1 MALPWQDPP
10 VRFREV
16 SVERNVPARMRDGT
30 VLYADIYRPKGD
42 GPWPVLLIRQP
53 YDKTHPEAITYAH
66 PSWYA
71 RYGYLVVT
79 QDCRG
84 RWASEGEWYPF
95 IHEEH
100 DSYDTVVWAAGLP
113 GSNGKVGTYGFSY
126 GGATQLL
133 GAVHQPPGLTTIMP
147 ALTSA
152 DYYDGWTYRGGA
164 LHHAFTQSWSTFLA
178 QDTAHRR
185 QDYELEGSL
194 AGAMG
199 NAWANYW
206 IPPQYYPF
214 INKEGLAPYY
224 YDWLKHDTNDD
235 YWRRWSIRHRYE
247 QITVPALH
255 IAAWYDIFLEGSLE
269 NFVSL
274 QARAG
279 NKQVRKQQKL
289 VVGPWFHMPW
299 HQQAGA
305 VDFGDEARNCI
316 DALQILWLDKHLR
329 GEHNQLDQEPPVA
342 LFVMGS
348 NQWRFENE
356 WPLKRA
362 KATQYFLH
370 SGGRA
375 NSLNGNGWLSQDA
388 PGDETPDTFTYDPR
402 LPVMSIGGHSCCVDT
417 LTPMG
422 AFDQRP
428 QELRNDVLIYTTEP
442 LTEDVEVTGTVT
454 VTLYAASTAVDT
466 DFTAKLVDVH
476 PCGKAINIG
485 EGILRARF
493 RESLE
498 QPSLIEPDRVYEYN
512 ILVGSTANVFKAG
525 HRIRVEISSSNFPT
539 FDRNSNSGKP
549 LAEASPADWFVA
561 TQTVFHDSRYP
572 SHMVLPVVSS
582 Q

>member
-1 MALPWQDPP
+1 
-10 VRFREV
+10 
-16 SVERNVPARMRDGT
+16 
-30 VLYADIYRPKGD
+30 
-42 GPWPVLLIRQP
+42 
-53 YDKTHPEAITYAH
+53 
-66 PSWYA
+66 
-71 RYGYLVVT
+71 
-79 QDCRG
+79 
-84 RWASEGEWYPF
+84 
-95 IHEEH
+95 
-100 DSYDTVVWAAGLP
+100 
-113 GSNGKVGTYGFSY
+113 
-126 GGATQLL
+126 
-133 GAVHQPPGLTTIMP
+133 
-147 ALTSA
+147 
-152 DYYDGWTYRGGA
+152 
-164 LHHAFTQSWSTFLA
+164 
-178 QDTAHRR
+178 
-185 QDYELEGSL
+185 
-194 AGAMG
+194 MG

-214 INKEGLAPYY
+214 INKEDLAPYY
-224 YDWLKHDTNDD
+224 YDWLKHDTYDD

-299 HQQAGA
+299 HQKAGA

-342 LFVMGS
+342 LFVMGT

-375 NSLNGNGWLSQDA
+375 NSLNGNGRLSQDA
-388 PGDETPDTFTYDPR
+388 PDDETPDTFTYDPR

-476 PCGKAINIG
+476 LCGKAINIG

>member
-1 MALPWQDPP
+1 MTLPWQDPP

-16 SVERNVPARMRDGT
+16 IAERNVPARMRDGT
-30 VLYADIYRPKGD
+30 LLYADIYRPKGD

-53 YDKTHPEAITYAH
+53 YDKTQSENLCYAH

-84 RWASEGEWYPF
+84 RWSSEGEWYPF
-95 IHEEH
+95 KHEEQ
-100 DSYDTVVWAAGLP
+100 DSYDTIVWAAGLP
-113 GSNGKVGTYGFSY
+113 GSNSKVGMYGFSY

-147 ALTSA
+147 ALTGS
-152 DYYDGWTYRGGA
+152 DYYEGWTYRGGA
-164 LHHAFTQSWSTFLA
+164 LHHAFTQSWANFLA
-178 QDTAHRR
+178 QDTAHRW
-185 QDYELEGSL
+185 QDYQLEGNI
-194 AGAMG
+194 AGAFG

-206 IPPQYYPF
+206 IPPHFYPF
-214 INKEGLAPYY
+214 IGQEGLAPYY
-224 YDWLKHDTNDD
+224 YDWLRHDTYDD
-235 YWRRWSIRHRYE
+235 YWKQWTIRSRYE
-247 QITVPALH
+247 KITVPALH
-255 IAAWYDIFLEGSLE
+255 LAGWYDVFLEGTLE
-269 NFVSL
+269 NFTGL
-274 QARAG
+274 QAQASSEQAR
-279 NKQVRKQQKL
+279 QHQKL
-289 VVGPWFHMPW
+289 VVGPWYHMPW
-299 HQQAGA
+299 RHQVGE
-305 VDFGDEARNCI
+305 VDFGEVGRNSM

-329 GEHNQLDQEPPVA
+329 GESNQLDQEPPVA
-342 LFVMGS
+342 LFIMGE
-348 NQWRFENE
+348 NKWRFENE

-362 KATQYFLH
+362 KMTRFYLH
-370 SGGRA
+370 SDGRA
-375 NSLNGNGWLSQDA
+375 NSLNGDGRLDQASPD
-388 PGDETPDTFTYDPR
+388 DELPDVFTYDPR
-402 LPVMSIGGHSCCVDT
+402 NPVMSIGGHSCCVDT

-428 QELRNDVLIYTTEP
+428 QEMRNEVLVYTTEP
-442 LTEDVEVTGTVT
+442 LAEDVEVVGTVT

-476 PCGKAINIG
+476 PYGMAINVG

-498 QPSLIEPDRVYEYN
+498 QPTPIEPDRVYEYH

-525 HRIRVEISSSNFPT
+525 HQIRVEISSSNFPA

-549 LAEASPADWFVA
+549 LVETTPGDWFVA

-572 SHMVLPVVSS
+572 SHIVLPVVSK